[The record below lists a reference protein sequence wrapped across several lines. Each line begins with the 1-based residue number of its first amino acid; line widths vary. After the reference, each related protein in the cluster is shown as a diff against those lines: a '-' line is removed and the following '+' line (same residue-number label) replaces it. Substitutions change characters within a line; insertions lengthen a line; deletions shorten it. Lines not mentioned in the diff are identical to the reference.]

1 VVSFV
6 LRDGLGRTFGRP
18 MTVRKQRGQMKALEQ
33 FILKARNIFAFTL
46 IALASIMLLGL
57 GNSYMLSNT
66 SDDISKT
73 LITAFSSLLGSV
85 ALIVFGKLVEQ
96 KANIEN
102 DIRKK
107 KLPVYEEFLK
117 TLFDAGFRGNNGAMN
132 EDQKR
137 FLIIFHINSF
147 SGAVKSS

>member
-1 VVSFV
+1 
-6 LRDGLGRTFGRP
+6 

-85 ALIVFGKLVEQ
+85 ALIVFEKLVEQ